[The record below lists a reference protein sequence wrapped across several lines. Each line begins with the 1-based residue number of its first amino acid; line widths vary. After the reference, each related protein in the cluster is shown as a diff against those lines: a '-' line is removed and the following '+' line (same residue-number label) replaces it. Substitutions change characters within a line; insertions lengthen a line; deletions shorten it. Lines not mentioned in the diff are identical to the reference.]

1 MWVRVSWS
9 PPHSNFLHYE
19 TLFVRPVSQTH
30 RCIGFVGEGILFSIP
45 ASVSYF
51 LLFVEIKQSKILFEC
66 EKSGGK
72 FCCVG
77 RWKSLG
83 GKSTFLACCNPLHI
97 VIQICKI
104 FSLLRARFPRFTA
117 KPGKINLIK
126 ITTQNPAYLSS
137 NCSDGYSVRF
147 GILAHLKAFPMIKLS
162 IRPKIASK

>member
-1 MWVRVSWS
+1 MRK
-9 PPHSNFLHYE
+9 
-19 TLFVRPVSQTH
+19 
-30 RCIGFVGEGILFSIP
+30 VGR
-45 ASVSYF
+45 
-51 LLFVEIKQSKILFEC
+51 KILLR
-66 EKSGGK
+66 G
-72 FCCVG
+72 
-77 RWKSLG
+77 SLEISRR
-83 GKSTFLACCNPLHI
+83 KSTFLACCNPLHI